1 MDSSIQLEPITSH
14 HSLLTILH
22 WRRAWLLVALAVCGF
37 SFYSAV
43 QAVTPPPDG
52 GYANGNTAEGTN
64 ALFNLT
70 TGSKN
75 TADGYLALFFNMS
88 GQLNTAIGSEALYHN
103 SAGSQ
108 NTAVGLDALFNNT
121 TGSQNTAVGYLA
133 LFRNTHIENQE
144 GDYNTAIGSQALAFN
159 TTGSDNL
166 ANGSQAL
173 YSNTV
178 GGANTANGYKALAF
192 NATGSFNTANGLRAL
207 FSNTT
212 GNLNIAVGA
221 EAGANLTTGSGN
233 IDIGNAGV
241 AGESNTIRIGDQG
254 NQTATF
260 IAGISGTA
268 VTGTAVVVDGNGQL
282 GVATSSARFKDEI
295 RPMDKASEAILALK
309 PVTFRYKPEIDAKGA
324 PQFGLVAED
333 VAKVNRDLVV
343 RDATGK
349 PYTVRYDAV
358 NAMLLNEFL
367 KEHRKVAQL
376 EATATKQEAMI
387 MQLKCASTSQEATI
401 SEFKKAMEVLTAQLQ
416 EQATQIQ
423 KVSAQLA
430 LTEPARKTVATN

>member
-14 HSLLTILH
+14 HSLLTVLH
-22 WRRAWLLVALAVCGF
+22 WRRAWLVVALAVCGF

-43 QAVTPPPDG
+43 QAVTPAPDG

-144 GDYNTAIGSQALAFN
+144 GDYNTAIGSEALAFN

-166 ANGSQAL
+166 ANGFKAL

-178 GGANTANGYKALAF
+178 GGVNTANGYEALYF
-192 NATGSFNTANGLRAL
+192 NTTGSRNTADGEHAL

-212 GNLNIAVGA
+212 GNFNIAMGNF
-221 EAGANLTTGSGN
+221 AGANLTTGSGN

-241 AGESNTIRIGDQG
+241 ASESNTIRIGGFQM
-254 NQTATF
+254 ATF
-260 IAGISGTA
+260 MAGISGTA

-282 GVATSSARFKDEI
+282 GVAPSSARFKDEI

-309 PVTFRYKPEIDAKGA
+309 PVTFRYKAEIDAKGA
-324 PQFGLVAED
+324 PQFGLVAEE

-367 KEHRKVAQL
+367 KEHKKVEDLEKDLRATIMQQQKEIEALTTGLQKMNAQL
-376 EATATKQEAMI
+376 ELRK
-387 MQLKCASTSQEATI
+387 
-401 SEFKKAMEVLTAQLQ
+401 
-416 EQATQIQ
+416 
-423 KVSAQLA
+423 
-430 LTEPARKTVATN
+430 PAPQTVFNNQ